1 MSDDRFHTRVE
12 LNVGLGRETASGS
25 PRPDTPFRIVLLG
38 DFSGRASRGVAET
51 GEALA
56 SRRPVFVDRDN
67 FDEVLAQMA
76 PELEIDV
83 AAGDMTRIRVRFG
96 ELEDFHPD
104 RLYERL
110 PLFRSLADAPPGPA
124 MLNPATEHRRS
135 EPPRGAPE
143 LEGGGGSSTRGL
155 LEQIVEESSAVSQL
169 TPSGDDLHAF
179 IQRAMAPHLVPN
191 PDPQQME
198 RRARVAATAGL
209 WMRRILHHPDFQA
222 LEALWRAAFFLVR
235 RVETDARLQLY
246 LVDLSKAELAADLS
260 SDRRIDATGVYALLT
275 RGAVGPFGSGPWSLL
290 TGNYTLG
297 DAPEDVSLLSRLAA
311 VARSAGAPLIS
322 AAAPRLAGFARFD
335 QTPDLADWS
344 TPGDPEWNAFRRTR
358 EARFIGLALPR
369 FLLRLPYG
377 KQTEPCER
385 FEFEEVGEVGD
396 VPAHEDYLWGNPAVA
411 CALLLA
417 QAFESSGWRLRP
429 TRLEIEDLPL
439 HLVRSNGGMAA
450 KPCAEALLP
459 ERVAER
465 ILECGIMPLASMKDR
480 DAVRLVRFQSVANP
494 LAPLAG
500 RWRTVDDVANLRE

>member
-12 LNVGLGRETASGS
+12 LDVGLGRETASAS
-25 PRPDTPFRIVLLG
+25 PRPDTPFRIALLG
-38 DFSGRASRGVAET
+38 DFSGRASRGVVET

-56 SRRPVFVDRDN
+56 SRRPALVDRDN

-83 AAGDMTRIRVRFG
+83 AAGDTTRIRVRFG

-110 PLFRSLADAPPGPA
+110 PLFRSLADAPPGPT
-124 MLNPATEHRRS
+124 MPDPATEHRRS
-135 EPPRGAPE
+135 EPPHGTPE
-143 LEGGGGSSTRGL
+143 LKGGGGPSTRGL

-179 IQRAMAPHLVPN
+179 IERAMAPHLVPN
-191 PDPQQME
+191 PDPQQTE
-198 RRARVAATAGL
+198 LRARVAAAAG
-209 WMRRILHHPDFQA
+209 MRMRGILHHPDFQA

-246 LVDLSKAELAADLS
+246 LVDVSKGELAADLS
-260 SDRRIDATGVYALLT
+260 SDRRIEATGVYDLLT
-275 RGAVGPFGSGPWSLL
+275 RGAAGPFGSGPWSLL
-290 TGNYTLG
+290 TGNYTFG
-297 DAPEDVSLLSRLAA
+297 DAPEDVFLLSRLAA
-311 VARSAGAPLIS
+311 VSMAAGAPLIS
-322 AAAPRLAGFARFD
+322 AAAPRLAGFTRFD
-335 QTPDLADWS
+335 RTPDPADWS
-344 TPGDPEWNAFRRTR
+344 PPGDPEWDALRRTR
-358 EARFIGLALPR
+358 EACFVGLALPR

-385 FEFEEVGEVGD
+385 FEFEEVGEI
-396 VPAHEDYLWGNPAVA
+396 PAHGDYLWGNPAIA

-439 HLVRSNGGMAA
+439 HLVRSDGSVAA

-465 ILECGIMPLASMKDR
+465 ILECGIMPLASIKDR
-480 DAVRLVRFQSVANP
+480 DAVRLVRFQSLASP

-500 RWRTVDDVANLRE
+500 RWRTVDDVADLRE